1 MKKIKQK
8 SVFTIATIT
17 LISIGILLLDVLLC
31 VAAFRNLD
39 ECTAEQ
45 IVGKVVFLIILV
57 TAATAFFGGLLVCIY
72 TDKYNK

>member
-1 MKKIKQK
+1 MKKIKVK
-8 SVFTIATIT
+8 SVFTIA
-17 LISIGILLLDVLLC
+17 LISIGIFLLDALLC

-45 IVGKVVFLIILV
+45 IVGKVVLLIIGV
-57 TAATAFFGGLLVCIY
+57 TVATAFFGGLLYFIY